1 MKAIAREFHDI
12 AFLSSSGWQF
22 EEPCDELQEYSN
34 MFMTVSC
41 LIKYPTEKFTYSDME
56 CWQLAGLYKNEL
68 EEFFYDLSEQFEKT
82 LGPPPDRTSV

>member
-1 MKAIAREFHDI
+1 
-12 AFLSSSGWQF
+12 
-22 EEPCDELQEYSN
+22 

-82 LGPPPDRTSV
+82 LGPPPDRTSIRYSWIKSSSAVLLFVSFSFLN